1 MEYFQNGQLW
11 TSKEY
16 PERNIV
22 ITGIVNM
29 HGENN
34 DTSKYVLWNVNNDEA
49 WTKFVCDKLNVTS
62 IDEAIQKRNNSTY
75 PYEYG
80 GEKTFKS
87 MKAYIKKWGLELLKI
102 TKEERN

>member
-1 MEYFQNGQLW
+1 
-11 TSKEY
+11 
-16 PERNIV
+16 
-22 ITGIVNM
+22 M